1 MPGWYSNGTVASML
15 EKSSMQPC
23 IFHLPQQ
30 GAAGILPIRRLHKF
44 QKIADRDSNCRFSSA
59 ARYEEQACR
68 FYGTLALLA
77 GVVAEIASVSSS
89 CVKQSPLCSAFP
101 SWMRSFCAASILSAV
116 SVESVSLVVFSGG
129 QSDHRIVRKQSAE
142 RLSSPTA
149 AVGCD
154 WHGAK
159 LTRPQIKEKKSS
171 SMSCFFGR
179 SSRNRRRFAP
189 SPGPRISPLSV
200 YAKKF
205 LC

>member
-1 MPGWYSNGTVASML
+1 MPQAEYFPRRTTSIPSMASL
-15 EKSSMQPC
+15 
-23 IFHLPQQ
+23 I
-30 GAAGILPIRRLHKF
+30 
-44 QKIADRDSNCRFSSA
+44 SA
-59 ARYEEQACR
+59 
-68 FYGTLALLA
+68 
-77 GVVAEIASVSSS
+77 ASVSSP

-154 WHGAK
+154 WYGAK
-159 LTRPQIKEKKSS
+159 LTRPQIKEKESS
-171 SMSCFFGR
+171 SMSCFLGR

-189 SPGPRISPLSV
+189 PPGPRISPLSV

>member
-1 MPGWYSNGTVASML
+1 MHFSLTAAR
-15 EKSSMQPC
+15 SSGHSAYPKTAQISENSGPR
-23 IFHLPQQ
+23 QQ
-30 GAAGILPIRRLHKF
+30 LSLFICRKIRR
-44 QKIADRDSNCRFSSA
+44 
-59 ARYEEQACR
+59 
-68 FYGTLALLA
+68 
-77 GVVAEIASVSSS
+77 ASV
-89 CVKQSPLCSAFP
+89 PILRYACSF
-101 SWMRSFCAASILSAV
+101 SRCGCRNSFRFFFLRKAVPTMLSLSKLDEVILRCKYFIRRFGRI
-116 SVESVSLVVFSGG
+116 VSLVVFSGG